1 MRPMNW
7 DDLKLFLV
15 VSRQQKLDL
24 AGAVLHQDPTTLS
37 RRLRRLETDV
47 GQTLFERTRRGH
59 VLTPEGEALAERA
72 EAMEAITLGIG
83 DTGDGE
89 RSLVGK
95 VRLGV
100 TEGFGTAFIAPSL
113 SDFVSEWPGIEIDLI
128 SLSGLVSVPKREAD
142 MSVLL
147 TRPKAGRMKIR
158 KLTDYSLHLY
168 ASRTYLAARG
178 PIDTVQALGE
188 HKLIGYVDDLI
199 YSPQLRYF
207 DEVLPGLHP
216 GLSSPS
222 IIAQMEMT
230 RAGSGLCILPRFIA
244 NRHRDLMPILQAE
257 IDVKRSFWLATHE
270 DVAGLARIRVLSDY
284 LSKLVRAHQK
294 EF

>member
-1 MRPMNW
+1 MNW

-24 AGAVLHQDPTTLS
+24 AGATLHQDPTTLS
-37 RRLRRLETDV
+37 RRLRRLEADL
-47 GQTLFERTRRGH
+47 GQTLFERTRKGH

-72 EAMEAITLGIG
+72 EAMEAISLGIG

-95 VRLGV
+95 VRLGA
-100 TEGFGTAFIAPSL
+100 TEGFGTAFIAPIL
-113 SDFVSEWPGIEIDLI
+113 AQFVKEWPGIEIDLI
-128 SLSGLVSVPKREAD
+128 ALSGLVSVPKREAD

-147 TRPKAGRMKIR
+147 TRPKAGRMKVR
-158 KLTDYSLHLY
+158 KLTDYTLRLY
-168 ASRTYLAARG
+168 ASRDYLAARE
-178 PIDTVQALGE
+178 PIDTVDALSD
-188 HKLIGYVDDLI
+188 HRLIGYVDDLI

-222 IIAQMEMT
+222 IIAQLEMT
-230 RAGSGLCILPRFIA
+230 SAGCGLCILPKFIA
-244 NRHRDLMPILQAE
+244 NRHADLVPILTNSIE
-257 IDVKRSFWLATHE
+257 VNRSFWLAVHE
-270 DVAGLARIRVLSDY
+270 DLSDLARIKVLSEY
-284 LSKLVRAHQK
+284 LVQMVRARQD